1 MSCAVRTRSAPNLRE
16 VKEAMD
22 ESLAVGSD
30 ARKMSVALG
39 TVEYSGELTTQLMEA
54 SECIEK
60 LYKKMGALKKTD
72 EGKVFED
79 PGKAK
84 KYLEEVKGRLK
95 WLASAKAGL

>member
-72 EGKVFED
+72 EG
-79 PGKAK
+79 
-84 KYLEEVKGRLK
+84 R
-95 WLASAKAGL
+95 